1 MDHLIKNRQ
10 FPYKISPQEEN
21 LYFHAFKK
29 FLISHAANV
38 DSLYIL
44 GDLFEAWIGDDF
56 ENDFILEVK
65 SELKKYSSLGKKIY
79 LMHGNRDFLLG
90 KKFCEE
96 IGGFLL
102 DDPTTIKINNFEI
115 TLTHGDSLC
124 TDDLDYQSFRTVVR
138 DEKWQ
143 IDFLEKEISER
154 IELAQNLRE
163 VSKIENK
170 DKDHQIM
177 DVNIMAVNEIFQR
190 FKNNILIHGHTHR
203 PKIHEEKY
211 GTRYVL
217 GDWEKQYY
225 FLKIDE
231 SIEFINQKIE

>member
-1 MDHLIKNRQ
+1 
-10 FPYKISPQEEN
+10 
-21 LYFHAFKK
+21 
-29 FLISHAANV
+29 
-38 DSLYIL
+38 
-44 GDLFEAWIGDDF
+44 
-56 ENDFILEVK
+56 
-65 SELKKYSSLGKKIY
+65 
-79 LMHGNRDFLLG
+79 MHGNRDFLLG

-115 TLTHGDSLC
+115 TLMHGDSLC

-203 PKIHEEKY
+203 PFIHHIDSNSI
-211 GTRYVL
+211 RAVL
-217 GDWEKQYY
+217 GSWEDKGWV
-225 FLKIDE
+225 
-231 SIEFINQKIE
+231 IEYEQELTLRSFPI

>member
-1 MDHLIKNRQ
+1 MSACLISDLHL
-10 FPYKISPQEEN
+10 QEKRPE
-21 LYFHAFKK
+21 LTKAFKK
-29 FLISHAANV
+29 FLISHASNV

-115 TLTHGDSLC
+115 TLMHGDSLC

-231 SIEFINQKIE
+231 SIEFINEKIE

>member
-1 MDHLIKNRQ
+1 MSACLISDLHLQENR
-10 FPYKISPQEEN
+10 PELTK
-21 LYFHAFKK
+21 AFKK
-29 FLISHAANV
+29 FLVSHAADV

-102 DDPTTIKINNFEI
+102 DDPTTIKINNFEL
-115 TLTHGDSLC
+115 TLMHGDSLC

>member
-1 MDHLIKNRQ
+1 MSACLISDLHLQENR
-10 FPYKISPQEEN
+10 PELTK
-21 LYFHAFKK
+21 AFKK
-29 FLISHAANV
+29 FLISHASNV

-90 KKFCEE
+90 EKFCEE

-115 TLTHGDSLC
+115 TLMHGDSLC

-231 SIEFINQKIE
+231 SIEFINEKIE

>member
-1 MDHLIKNRQ
+1 MSACLISDLHLQENR
-10 FPYKISPQEEN
+10 PELTK
-21 LYFHAFKK
+21 AFKK

-115 TLTHGDSLC
+115 TLMHGDSLC

>member
-1 MDHLIKNRQ
+1 MSACLISDLHL
-10 FPYKISPQEEN
+10 QEKRPE
-21 LYFHAFKK
+21 LTKAFKK

-65 SELKKYSSLGKKIY
+65 LELKKYSSLGKKIY

-115 TLTHGDSLC
+115 TLMHGDSLC

>member
-1 MDHLIKNRQ
+1 MSACLISDLHLQENR
-10 FPYKISPQEEN
+10 PELTK
-21 LYFHAFKK
+21 AFKK

-115 TLTHGDSLC
+115 TLMHGDSLC

-231 SIEFINQKIE
+231 SIEFINEKIE